1 MSNEFD
7 TNVDNYTLAELLTIL
22 SLDTPTPD
30 RETVTNACD
39 KFILKFQREN
49 NSKLVIFFEDI
60 KQALLEYVDEL
71 ENSNEPVSYRP
82 TEEQT
87 ENWWKNQQVLPQTDE
102 IQNEKITQRGDNV
115 DIETYN
121 NTHMPMNREQL
132 GVANVKAVDVAQDKL
147 NPTLTNVTTRIISLD
162 SQYRQVTGPN
172 DTSTDYTL
180 DLSEHLVN
188 VLSLKPYS
196 FQVPYTWYTIDTAN
210 GNTCFWISFINTTTQ
225 LFDKT
230 VSVSLDPGNYTTTSI
245 VTTLNTSF
253 TNAGFSGF
261 SGTGNPVSYN
271 SINGKITLNLYG
283 GIYTDPKTSTTYNI
297 TETTIITFFDPT
309 DEFSCSSNTC
319 KQTNLVNQTLGWTL
333 GYRLPYINV
342 SATGN
347 VAPAIINLIGPKY
360 LIIVLDDL
368 NQNHINN
375 GLVAITELSKTVKLP
390 TYYSRDLPVRCTPA
404 NPLGTNFDAN
414 SQFLVEDINAGTL
427 IMDKWDVSYV
437 ATPTVLP
444 TAPRI
449 LTQSQIYS
457 INQIIKNNERSV
469 KYRASAPT
477 LSDIFAVIPLGKKDL
492 KTGDLYV
499 DDSSTLQLNK
509 RIYFGP
515 VNIDRMRVKLLDDKG
530 NVLNL
535 NGADWCLTIVA
546 EILYQY

>member
-30 RETVTNACD
+30 RETVTDACD

-49 NSKLVIFFEDI
+49 NTKLVLFFKDI
-60 KQALLEYVDEL
+60 KYALLEYVDEL
-71 ENSNEPVSYRP
+71 ENSNEPVTYGP
-82 TEEQT
+82 TTKQT
-87 ENWWKNQQVLPQTDE
+87 DLWWENQQVLPQTNPVQKD
-102 IQNEKITQRGDNV
+102 KITERGTNGEV
-115 DIETYN
+115 YN
-121 NTHMPMNREQL
+121 DTHLPMNQEQL
-132 GVANVKAVDVAQDKL
+132 GVANVKAVEVAQDKL

-196 FQVPYTWYTIDTAN
+196 FQVPYTWYTIDTGN
-210 GNTCFWISFINTTTQ
+210 GNTCFWISFMNTITK
-225 LFDKT
+225 LFEK
-230 VSVSLDPGNYTTTSI
+230 SVSITLDPGNYTTTSI
-245 VTTLNTSF
+245 VTALNSSF

-261 SGTGNPVSYN
+261 TGNPVSYN
-271 SINGKITLNLYG
+271 LINGKITLNLYG

-342 SATGN
+342 SASGN
-347 VAPAIINLIGPKY
+347 VAPAILNLIGPKY

-375 GLVAITELSKTVKLP
+375 GLIGITELSKTLKLP
-390 TYYSRDLPVRCTPA
+390 TYYSRDLPVRCTSA

-414 SQFLVEDINAGTL
+414 TQFLVEDINAGTL

-437 ATPTVLP
+437 PTPTVLP

-457 INQIIKNNERSV
+457 INEIIKNNERSV

-477 LSDIFAVIPLGKKDL
+477 CSDIFAIIPLDKKGL
-492 KTGDLYV
+492 STGDLYV
-499 DDSSTLQLNK
+499 EDSSTLQLNK
-509 RIYFGP
+509 RTYFGP
-515 VNIDRMRVKLLDDKG
+515 VNIDRMRIKLLDDKG
-530 NVLNL
+530 NILNL
-535 NGADWCLTIVA
+535 NGADWCLTVVA

>member
-7 TNVDNYTLAELLTIL
+7 TNVDNYTVAELLTIL
-22 SLDTPTPD
+22 SLDSPTPD
-30 RETVTNACD
+30 RESVIDACD
-39 KFILKFQREN
+39 NFILKFQKEN
-49 NSKLVIFFEDI
+49 NNKLVLFFQDI
-60 KQALLEYVDEL
+60 KRALLEYVDEL
-71 ENSNEPVSYRP
+71 ENSNEPVNYGP
-82 TEEQT
+82 TARQT
-87 ENWWKNQQVLPQTDE
+87 DLWWENQQVLPQTDPV
-102 IQNEKITQRGDNV
+102 QKDKITERGTNGE
-115 DIETYN
+115 IYN
-121 NTHMPMNREQL
+121 NIHVPMNRKQL
-132 GVANVKAVDVAQDKL
+132 GVTNVKNVEVAQDKL

-196 FQVPYTWYTIDTAN
+196 FQVPYTWYTIDTGN
-210 GNTCFWISFINTTTQ
+210 GNTCFWISFMNTTTN
-225 LFDKT
+225 LFEK
-230 VSVSLDPGNYTTTSI
+230 SVLITLDPGNYTTTTI
-245 VTTLNTSF
+245 VTALNTSF
-253 TNAGFSGF
+253 TTAGFTGF
-261 SGTGNPVSYN
+261 TENPVLYN
-271 SINGKITLNLYG
+271 STNGKITLNLYG
-283 GIYTDPKTSTTYNI
+283 GIYTDPTTSNTYNI

-319 KQTNLVNQTLGWTL
+319 QQTNIINQTLGWTL

-342 SATGN
+342 SASGN

-360 LIIVLDDL
+360 LIVVLDDL

-375 GLVAITELSKTVKLP
+375 GLIGITELSKTLKLP
-390 TYYSRDLPVRCTPA
+390 TYYSRDLPVRCTAA
-404 NPLGTNFDAN
+404 NPMGTNFDAN
-414 SQFLVEDINAGTL
+414 TQFLVDDINAGTL

-444 TAPRI
+444 SAPRI

-457 INQIIKNNERSV
+457 INEIIKNNERSV

-477 LSDIFAVIPLGKKDL
+477 CSDIFAIIPLDKKGL
-492 KTGDLYV
+492 NTGDLYV
-499 DDSSTLQLNK
+499 EDSSTLQLNK
-509 RIYFGP
+509 RVYFGP
-515 VNIDRMRVKLLDDKG
+515 VNIDRMRIKLLDDKG
-530 NVLNL
+530 NILNL

>member
-1 MSNEFD
+1 MSNDFD
-7 TNVDNYTLAELLTIL
+7 TNVDNYTLAELLTII

-30 RETVTNACD
+30 RESVTDACD
-39 KFILKFQREN
+39 ELILKFQREN
-49 NSKLVIFFEDI
+49 NTKFVLFFKDI

-71 ENSNEPVSYRP
+71 ESSNDPVTYGP
-82 TEEQT
+82 TEKQT
-87 ENWWKNQQVLPQTDE
+87 DVWWNNQQTLPQTDPV
-102 IQNEKITQRGDNV
+102 QKEKITDRGTNGK
-115 DIETYN
+115 IYN
-121 NTHMPMNREQL
+121 NTHVPMNHEQL
-132 GVANVKAVDVAQDKL
+132 GVANVKNVEVAQDKL

-196 FQVPYTWYTIDTAN
+196 FQVPYTWYTIDTSN
-210 GNTCFWISFINTTTQ
+210 GNTCFWISFMDTTTN
-225 LFDKT
+225 LFEKS
-230 VSVSLDPGNYTTTSI
+230 VSISLDPGNYTTTSI
-245 VTTLNTSF
+245 VTALNTSF
-253 TNAGFSGF
+253 TTAGFSGF
-261 SGTGNPVSYN
+261 TGTGNPVLYN
-271 SINGKITLNLYG
+271 STSGKITLNLYG
-283 GIYTDPKTSTTYNI
+283 GIYTDPTTSTIYNI

-309 DEFSCSSNTC
+309 DELSCSSDSC
-319 KQTNLVNQTLGWTL
+319 KQTNVINQTLGWTL

-342 SATGN
+342 SESGN

-360 LIIVLDDL
+360 LIVVIDDL

-375 GLVAITELSKTVKLP
+375 GLIGITELSKTLKLP
-390 TYYSRDLPVRCTPA
+390 SYYSRDLPVRCTSA
-404 NPLGTNFDAN
+404 NPMGTNFDAN
-414 SQFLVEDINAGTL
+414 TQFLVDDINAGTL

-437 ATPTVLP
+437 PTPTVLP
-444 TAPRI
+444 SAPRI

-457 INQIIKNNERSV
+457 INEIIKNNERNV

-477 LSDIFAVIPLGKKDL
+477 CSDIFAIIPLDKKGL
-492 KTGDLYV
+492 STGELYV
-499 DDSSTLQLNK
+499 EDSSTLQLNK
-509 RIYFGP
+509 RVYFGP

-535 NGADWCLTIVA
+535 NGADWCITIVA

>member
-1 MSNEFD
+1 MSNEID
-7 TNVDNYTLAELLTIL
+7 TNVENYTLAELLTIL

-30 RETVTNACD
+30 RETVIDTCNN
-39 KFILKFQREN
+39 FILKFQREN
-49 NSKLVIFFEDI
+49 NIKLVLFFEDI

-71 ENSNEPVSYRP
+71 EKSNEPVSYRP

-87 ENWWKNQQVLPQTDE
+87 ELWWKNQQVLPQTNQ
-102 IQNEKITQRGDNV
+102 IQEEKITQRGDNI
-115 DIETYN
+115 DIDVYKD
-121 NTHMPMNREQL
+121 THMPMNREQL
-132 GVANVKAVDVAQDKL
+132 GVANVKTVDVAQDKL

-162 SQYRQVTGPN
+162 SKYRQVTGPN
-172 DTSTDYTL
+172 DTSSDYTL

-210 GNTCFWISFINTTTQ
+210 GNTCFWISFTN
-225 LFDKT
+225 DKT

-253 TNAGFSGF
+253 TNAGFSDF
-261 SGTGNPVSYN
+261 TGDPVLYN

-309 DEFSCSSNTC
+309 DKLSCSSNTC
-319 KQTNLVNQTLGWTL
+319 KQTNLVDQTLGWTL
-333 GYRLPYINV
+333 GYRLRYIYV

-347 VAPAIINLIGPKY
+347 VARAILNLIGPKY

-390 TYYSRDLPVRCTPA
+390 TYYSRDLPVRCAQA

-437 ATPTVLP
+437 PTPTVLP

-535 NGADWCLTIVA
+535 NGADWCLTVIA

>member
-7 TNVDNYTLAELLTIL
+7 TNVDNYTVAELLTIL
-22 SLDTPTPD
+22 SLDSPTPD
-30 RETVTNACD
+30 RETVTDACD

-49 NSKLVIFFEDI
+49 NNKLVLFFEDI
-60 KQALLEYVDEL
+60 KRALLEYVDEL
-71 ENSNEPVSYRP
+71 ENSNEPVNYGP
-82 TEEQT
+82 TARQT
-87 ENWWKNQQVLPQTDE
+87 DLWWENQQVLPQTDPV
-102 IQNEKITQRGDNV
+102 QKEKITERGKNGK
-115 DIETYN
+115 IYN
-121 NTHMPMNREQL
+121 NTHVPMNHEQL
-132 GVANVKAVDVAQDKL
+132 GVTNVKNVEVAQDKL

-196 FQVPYTWYTIDTAN
+196 FQVPYTWYTIDTGN
-210 GNTCFWISFINTTTQ
+210 GNTCFWISFMNTTTK
-225 LFDKT
+225 LFEK
-230 VSVSLDPGNYTTTSI
+230 SVSITLDPGNYTTTTI
-245 VTTLNTSF
+245 VTALNTSF
-253 TNAGFSGF
+253 TSAGFSGF
-261 SGTGNPVSYN
+261 TGNPVLYN
-271 SINGKITLNLYG
+271 STNGKITLNLYG
-283 GIYTDPKTSTTYNI
+283 GIYTDPTTSTTYNI
-297 TETTIITFFDPT
+297 TETTVITFFDPT

-319 KQTNLVNQTLGWTL
+319 QQTNIINQTLGWTL

-342 SATGN
+342 SASGN

-360 LIIVLDDL
+360 LIVVLDDL

-375 GLVAITELSKTVKLP
+375 GLIGITELSKTLKLP
-390 TYYSRDLPVRCTPA
+390 TYYSRDLPVRCTAA
-404 NPLGTNFDAN
+404 NPMGTNFDAN
-414 SQFLVEDINAGTL
+414 TQFLVDDINAGTL

-444 TAPRI
+444 SAPRI

-457 INQIIKNNERSV
+457 INEIIKNNERSV

-477 LSDIFAVIPLGKKDL
+477 CSDIFAIIPLDKKGL
-492 KTGDLYV
+492 STGDLYV
-499 DDSSTLQLNK
+499 EDSSTLQLNK
-509 RIYFGP
+509 RVYFGP
-515 VNIDRMRVKLLDDKG
+515 VNIDRIRIKLLDDKG
-530 NVLNL
+530 NILNL

>member
-30 RETVTNACD
+30 RETVTETCD

-49 NSKLVIFFEDI
+49 NNKLVLFFQDI

-71 ENSNEPVSYRP
+71 ENSNEPVTYRP
-82 TEEQT
+82 TTEQT
-87 ENWWKNQQVLPQTDE
+87 DLWWENQQVLPQTDPV
-102 IQNEKITQRGDNV
+102 QKEKITERGTNAE
-115 DIETYN
+115 IYN
-121 NTHMPMNREQL
+121 NIHVPMNHKQL
-132 GVANVKAVDVAQDKL
+132 GVTNVKNVEVAQDKL

-162 SQYRQVTGPN
+162 SQYRQVSGPN
-172 DTSTDYTL
+172 DSSTDYTL

-196 FQVPYTWYTIDTAN
+196 FQVPYTWYTIDTSN
-210 GNTCFWISFINTTTQ
+210 GNTCFWISFMDTTTN
-225 LFDKT
+225 LFEKT
-230 VSVSLDPGNYTTTSI
+230 VPITLDPGNYTTTTI
-245 VTTLNTSF
+245 VTALTNSF
-253 TNAGFSGF
+253 TNAGFTDF
-261 SGTGNPVSYN
+261 TGDAVSYN
-271 SINGKITLNLYG
+271 STNGKITLNLYG
-283 GIYTDPKTSTTYNI
+283 GIYTDPTTTNEYDI
-297 TETTIITFFDPT
+297 TETTVITFFDPT
-309 DEFSCSSNTC
+309 DELSCSSNSC
-319 KQTNLVNQTLGWTL
+319 KQTNLINQTLGWTM

-342 SATGN
+342 SASGN

-360 LIIVLDDL
+360 LIIILDDL

-375 GLVAITELSKTVKLP
+375 GLIGITELSKTLKLP
-390 TYYSRDLPVRCTPA
+390 TYYSRDLPVRCTSA
-404 NPLGTNFDAN
+404 NPMGTNFDAN
-414 SQFLVEDINAGTL
+414 TEFLVDDINAGTL

-437 ATPTVLP
+437 PTPTVLP

-457 INQIIKNNERSV
+457 INEIIKNNERNV
-469 KYRASAPT
+469 NYRASAPT
-477 LSDIFAVIPLGKKDL
+477 CSDIFAIIPLDKKGL
-492 KTGDLYV
+492 STGDLYV
-499 DDSSTLQLNK
+499 EDSSTLQLNK

-515 VNIDRMRVKLLDDKG
+515 VNIDRMRIKLLDDKG
-530 NVLNL
+530 NILNL